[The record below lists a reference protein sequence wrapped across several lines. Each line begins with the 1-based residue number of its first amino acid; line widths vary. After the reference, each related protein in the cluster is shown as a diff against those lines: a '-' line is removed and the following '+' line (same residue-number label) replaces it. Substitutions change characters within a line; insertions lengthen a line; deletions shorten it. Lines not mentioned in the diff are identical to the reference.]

1 MERNIPPKIHWAWVL
16 LGVSFITLFINY
28 SIRIGAYSILL
39 PKMIKDLHINLTQAG
54 MIRGSYFM
62 AYIVFSPLMGWLSD
76 RIGPRW
82 VISFFSL
89 ILGIGTFLMGKA
101 SSLSM
106 AILFHAIVGIGS
118 SAMWTPVVGM
128 IQKWFGMKKR
138 GLALGIL
145 SPSYA
150 LGYGLMGMILPSI
163 VSTYD
168 WRMGWTL
175 LGVSCLLLVLFNSF
189 LLRNDPEEMRLL
201 PWGETSKRSEFA
213 SPTSRFRYNEI
224 FKERAFWVIGFSYLL
239 VSFGAYILTDLVVSY
254 GVMEL
259 KLPYAI
265 SSRFISILA
274 FTGIAGGLFWMA
286 LSDHLGRK
294 KSLLILHS
302 SLALSILWI
311 ILVRGEVW
319 WLQMGI
325 GFFGFFYSPVWPMYG
340 ACARDYFPKEVVGS
354 VIGLLTFFYGIGAI
368 LGPIIA
374 GRLADS
380 SGTFRWSFALASFC
394 CLMASIVIG
403 LLKGR
408 KRAYSSP
415 LSKGLQED

>member
-1 MERNIPPKIHWAWVL
+1 MGKRFSHKIHWAWIL
-16 LGVSFITLFINY
+16 LGVSFITLFMNY

-39 PKMIKDLHINLTQAG
+39 PKMIRDLNINLTQAG

-62 AYIVFSPLMGWLSD
+62 AYIICSPFMGYLSD

-89 ILGIGTFLMGKA
+89 VLGVGTFLMGKA
-101 SSLSM
+101 STLSM

-150 LGYGLMGMILPSI
+150 LGYGLMGIILPFI
-163 VSTYD
+163 VSIYD

-175 LGVSCLLLVLFNSF
+175 LGLSCVVLVLLNSF
-189 LLRNDPEEMRLL
+189 LLRNDPEEMGLT
-201 PWGETSKRSEFA
+201 PWGETSARSESAFTA
-213 SPTSRFRYNEI
+213 SPLQYHEI
-224 FKERAFWVIGFSYLL
+224 FRQRAFWLIGLSYLL
-239 VSFGAYILTDLVVSY
+239 ISFGAYILTDLIVSY

-259 KLPYAI
+259 KLPYAL
-265 SSRFISILA
+265 SSRFITILA
-274 FTGIAGGLFWMA
+274 LTGIVGGMFWMT
-286 LSDHLGRK
+286 LSDYLGRK
-294 KSLLILHS
+294 NSLLILHS
-302 SLALSILWI
+302 FLALSILSI
-311 ILVRGEVW
+311 IFTGGKIL
-319 WLQMGI
+319 WLHILI
-325 GFFGFFYSPVWPMYG
+325 GFFGFFYSPIWPMYG

-374 GRLADS
+374 GRIADR
-380 SGTFRWSFALASFC
+380 SGTFRWSFALAALSC
-394 CLMASIVIG
+394 ILASLTIG
-403 LLKGR
+403 LLKGSKR
-408 KRAYSSP
+408 K
-415 LSKGLQED
+415 D

>member
-1 MERNIPPKIHWAWVL
+1 MGKGFSHKIHWAWIL
-16 LGVSFITLFINY
+16 LGVSFITLFMNY

-39 PKMIKDLHINLTQAG
+39 PKMIGDLHINLTQAG

-62 AYIVFSPLMGWLSD
+62 AYIICSPFMGYLSD

-89 ILGIGTFLMGKA
+89 VLGVGTYLMGKA
-101 SSLSM
+101 STLSM

-128 IQKWFGMKKR
+128 IQKWFGMKRR

-150 LGYGLMGMILPSI
+150 LGYGLMGIILPFI
-163 VSTYD
+163 VSIHD

-175 LGVSCLLLVLFNSF
+175 LGLSCIALVLLNSF
-189 LLRNDPEEMRLL
+189 LLRNDPEEMGLS
-201 PWGETSKRSEFA
+201 PWGEA
-213 SPTSRFRYNEI
+213 SPEREFPSPPSSLRYHEI
-224 FKERAFWVIGFSYLL
+224 FREKAFWVIGFSYLL
-239 VSFGAYILTDLVVSY
+239 ISFGAYILTDLIVSY

-259 KLPYAI
+259 KLPYAL
-265 SSRFISILA
+265 SSRFITILA
-274 FTGIAGGLFWMA
+274 LTGIVGGIFWMG
-286 LSDHLGRK
+286 LSDYLGRK
-294 KSLLILHS
+294 RSLLILHS
-302 SLALSILWI
+302 SLALSILL
-311 ILVRGEVW
+311 ILFAGREIL
-319 WLQMGI
+319 WLQILI
-325 GFFGFFYSPVWPMYG
+325 GLFGFFYSPVWPMYG

-374 GRLADS
+374 GRLTDV
-380 SGTFRWSFALASFC
+380 SGTFQWSFALAAFSCAIASLSISF
-394 CLMASIVIG
+394 LR
-403 LLKGR
+403 GR
-408 KRAYSSP
+408 KW
-415 LSKGLQED
+415 ED

>member
-1 MERNIPPKIHWAWVL
+1 MQKVLPNRVHWAWIV

-39 PKMIKDLHINLTQAG
+39 PKMIEDLHINLTQAG

-62 AYIVFSPLMGWLSD
+62 AYIVCSPLMGWLSD

-101 SSLSM
+101 STLSM
-106 AILFHAIVGIGS
+106 AILFHAMVGMGS

-150 LGYGLMGMILPSI
+150 LGYGLMGFLLPVI
-163 VSTYD
+163 VSLYD

-175 LGVSCLLLVLFNSF
+175 LGLSCIALVLLNSI
-189 LLRNDPEEMRLL
+189 LLRNDPEEMGLA
-201 PWGETSKRSEFA
+201 PWGESSMWRESTP
-213 SPTSRFRYNEI
+213 SPYRFRYHDI
-224 FKERAFWVIGFSYLL
+224 FRERAFWVIGVSYLL
-239 VSFGAYILTDLVVSY
+239 ISFGAYILTDLIVSY

-259 KLPYAI
+259 KLPYALA
-265 SSRFISILA
+265 SRFITILA
-274 FTGIAGGLFWMA
+274 LTGIVGGIFWMS
-286 LSDHLGRK
+286 LSDDLGRK
-294 KSLLILHS
+294 RSLLILHS
-302 SLALSILWI
+302 SLALTILWI
-311 ILVRGEVW
+311 IFIGGKVM
-319 WLQMGI
+319 WLQIFVGL
-325 GFFGFFYSPVWPMYG
+325 FGFFYSPVWPMYG

-368 LGPIIA
+368 LGPILA
-374 GRLADS
+374 GRVADM
-380 SGTFRWSFALASFC
+380 SGTFRWSFVLAASSCFLAS
-394 CLMASIVIG
+394 LAIG
-403 LLKGR
+403 LLKRRGR
-408 KRAYSSP
+408 
-415 LSKGLQED
+415 ED

>member
-1 MERNIPPKIHWAWVL
+1 MEKGFSPKIHWAWIL
-16 LGVSFITLFINY
+16 LGVSFITLFMNY

-39 PKMIKDLHINLTQAG
+39 PKMVRDLHINLTQAG

-62 AYIVFSPLMGWLSD
+62 AYIICSPFMGYLSD

-89 ILGIGTFLMGKA
+89 VLGIGTYLMGKA
-101 SSLSM
+101 STLSM

-128 IQKWFGMKKR
+128 IQRWFGMKKR

-150 LGYGLMGMILPSI
+150 LGYGFMGIILPFI
-163 VSTYD
+163 VSHYD

-175 LGVSCLLLVLFNSF
+175 LGLSCIALVLLNSF
-189 LLRNDPEEMRLL
+189 LLRNDPEEMGLA
-201 PWGETSKRSEFA
+201 PWGETSTRSEPVSS
-213 SPTSRFRYNEI
+213 SPLRYHEI
-224 FKERAFWVIGFSYLL
+224 FRERAFWVIGLSYLL
-239 VSFGAYILTDLVVSY
+239 ISFGAYILTDLIVSY

-259 KLPYAI
+259 KLPYAL
-265 SSRFISILA
+265 SSRFVTILA
-274 FTGIAGGLFWMA
+274 LTGIVGGLFWMS
-286 LSDHLGRK
+286 LSDYLGRK
-294 KSLLILHS
+294 RSLLILHS
-302 SLALSILWI
+302 FLALSILWI
-311 ILVRGEVW
+311 IFAGERIL
-319 WLQMGI
+319 WLQIVI
-325 GFFGFFYSPVWPMYG
+325 GFFGFFYSPIWPMYG

-374 GRLADS
+374 GRLADR
-380 SGTFRWSFALASFC
+380 SGTFRWSFALAALSC
-394 CLMASIVIG
+394 ILASLTIG
-403 LLKGR
+403 FLKGR
-408 KRAYSSP
+408 KM
-415 LSKGLQED
+415 KD